1 MRVHEEAD
9 RTIIVI
15 DSELTIQNAGRMRA
29 DLASLKLAKPL
40 VIDLTEVTE
49 IDSAG
54 LQLIFALEK
63 DLKDKNLSLQVL
75 PSQSARSVAD
85 ICGLSWT

>member
-1 MRVHEEAD
+1 MRIHEEAD
-9 RTIIVI
+9 RTIVVI
-15 DSELTIQNAGRMRA
+15 DSELTIQEAGRMRA
-29 DLASLKLAKPL
+29 DLAALKPAKPIVL
-40 VIDLTEVTE
+40 DLSEVSE

-85 ICGLSWT
+85 ICGLPWT